1 MAAYRRQF
9 DTLRYNFL
17 DQGNSGTAY
26 TISQHIIL
34 KCPTLRDE
42 KSHVEKHVNNANTA
56 SIDHEKDIYTAMASY
71 GRHPNVLCAILCT
84 PEGIFLPRMKTTLYQ
99 YLKDNPLLCADTKL
113 QNRWISQLISAAAW
127 LEKIAYA
134 HGDLRLDNILID
146 VNKDVKIADFDATV
160 EIGSELLAGT
170 LPWAKEDAQGNCPQA
185 GPETEQFSLGSC
197 MFNIRYG
204 HPPYAELESP
214 VWYEYMSHQRYPPT
228 PKGDDI
234 GDIIQTCWRGDYA
247 SIEQL
252 EDHISLVLGIVPRK
266 SMSPWMV
273 PVKGYKRAR
282 HLEIVFGYGAGG

>member
-34 KCPTLRDE
+34 KCPTLREE

-71 GRHPNVLCAILCT
+71 GRHPNVLCAILCI
-84 PEGIFLPRMKTTLYQ
+84 PEGIFLPRMKITLHQ
-99 YLKDNPLLCADTKL
+99 YLKDNPLLCADTEL

-127 LEKIAYA
+127 LEKIGYA
-134 HGDLRLDNILID
+134 HGDLRLDDIPID

-160 EIGSELLAGT
+160 EIGSELLAGA
-170 LPWAKEDAQGNCPQA
+170 LPLGKRGRSRQLSTGWPGDRA
-185 GPETEQFSLGSC
+185 GFVGSC
-197 MFNIRYG
+197 ICNIRYG
-204 HPPYAELESP
+204 HPPYAERESP
-214 VWYEYMSHQRYPPT
+214 VWFEYMSYQRYPPT

-234 GDIIQTCWRGDYA
+234 GDIIQACWR
-247 SIEQL
+247 
-252 EDHISLVLGIVPRK
+252 
-266 SMSPWMV
+266 

>member
-34 KCPTLRDE
+34 KCPTPREE

-71 GRHPNVLCAILCT
+71 GRHPNVLCAILCI

-99 YLKDNPLLCADTKL
+99 YLKDNPLLCADTQL

-127 LEKIAYA
+127 LEKIGYA
-134 HGDLRLDNILID
+134 HGDLRLDDILID

-160 EIGSELLAGT
+160 EIGSELLAGA
-170 LPWAKEDAQGNCPQA
+170 LP
-185 GPETEQFSLGSC
+185 LGK
-197 MFNIRYG
+197 RG
-204 HPPYAELESP
+204 HSRQLSTGWP
-214 VWYEYMSHQRYPPT
+214 
-228 PKGDDI
+228 GDRAVFI
-234 GDIIQTCWRGDYA
+234 
-247 SIEQL
+247 
-252 EDHISLVLGIVPRK
+252 GIVHVQH
-266 SMSPWMV
+266 SLWSSSV
-273 PVKGYKRAR
+273 CRAR
-282 HLEIVFGYGAGG
+282 ITRLV

>member
-17 DQGNSGTAY
+17 DQGNSGIAY

-34 KCPTLRDE
+34 KCPTLREE

-71 GRHPNVLCAILCT
+71 GRHPNVLCAILCI

-99 YLKDNPLLCADTKL
+99 CLKDNPLLCADTKL
-113 QNRWISQLISAAAW
+113 QNRWISQLIM
-127 LEKIAYA
+127 
-134 HGDLRLDNILID
+134 
-146 VNKDVKIADFDATV
+146 
-160 EIGSELLAGT
+160 EICSELLAGT

-204 HPPYAELESP
+204 RAPYAELESP
-214 VWYEYMSHQRYPPT
+214 VWYEYMSHRRYPS
-228 PKGDDI
+228 
-234 GDIIQTCWRGDYA
+234 R
-247 SIEQL
+247 
-252 EDHISLVLGIVPRK
+252 RK
-266 SMSPWMV
+266 
-273 PVKGYKRAR
+273 Y
-282 HLEIVFGYGAGG
+282 